1 MADHGS
7 FYPID
12 RFVKEATPVLFV
24 FVTNTPAQRE
34 AVREEVMA
42 RITAVAEL
50 SETLTL
56 SELESPDARSHCAI
70 LEAVA
75 ILSRD
80 VRGLLEASFRVS
92 H

>member
-1 MADHGS
+1 
-7 FYPID
+7 
-12 RFVKEATPVLFV
+12 
-24 FVTNTPAQRE
+24 
-34 AVREEVMA
+34 MA
-42 RITAVAEL
+42 RLTAIAEL

-56 SELESPDARSHCAI
+56 SELESPGPRSHCAI